1 MTSEGVHRDDCAY
14 IQDHNVIT
22 INNLVVL
29 LVYSLHYHG
38 VLKHTYNVFTTF
50 LLDLLTCKD
59 LHVLNVSSAINRA
72 DH

>member
-14 IQDHNVIT
+14 IQDHNVIP

-38 VLKHTYNVFTTF
+38 VLKHTYTVFTTF
-50 LLDLLTCKD
+50 LIDLLTCKD

-72 DH
+72 DD